1 MLDKWQNL
9 LEDLKKFSRG
19 PAILAWHEE
28 TLLKMKLNLFQLRK
42 GVKNYVQ

>member
-19 PAILAWHEE
+19 PAIFAWHEE
-28 TLLKMKLNLFQLRK
+28 TLKIMKGGLKNENMVYKKR
-42 GVKNYVQ
+42 